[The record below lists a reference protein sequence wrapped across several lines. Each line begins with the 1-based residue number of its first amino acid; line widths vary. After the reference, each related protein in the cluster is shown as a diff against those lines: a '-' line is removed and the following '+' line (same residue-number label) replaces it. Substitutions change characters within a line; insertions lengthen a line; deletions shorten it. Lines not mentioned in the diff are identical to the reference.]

1 MCVPCVQESAKLLSV
16 FTAFAT
22 CPPLLRCRQGLA
34 LPSPG
39 TPRKEEED
47 HFLGTDAAKTG
58 FLVDY
63 GVFSRANGLL
73 VQQTDRVRNILSR
86 FFIVDAAE
94 RGPFKAA

>member
-1 MCVPCVQESAKLLSV
+1 MPLSRGSRAPSGSVAGSSGAERRPMCVPFVQESAKLLSV

-47 HFLGTDAAKTG
+47 HFLGTDAAKTDFWSIMG
-58 FLVDY
+58 FSV
-63 GVFSRANGLL
+63 
-73 VQQTDRVRNILSR
+73 VQMDC
-86 FFIVDAAE
+86 
-94 RGPFKAA
+94 